1 MEIDDSQLRHDGTF
15 ASLNPTLVV
24 TVTDENRVGEV
35 ELQLDGTSID
45 NAELEQIGNLKDAN
59 EWIARYPALLEVG
72 QHRLTVQAVDVSGNQ
87 TEETLA
93 FHTGGEFQIKALANR
108 PNPIRTDTWFT
119 YILTQEARDV
129 TIKIYSTSGHLIAEL
144 DEATGDQGHNEIN
157 WEGLNRDG
165 EELANGVYFYK
176 IVVNIADDKTV
187 SEVGKLAV
195 LR

>member
-15 ASLNPTLVV
+15 ASLNPTLVA

-35 ELQLDGTSID
+35 ELQLDGTPID

-59 EWIARYPALLEVG
+59 EWIARYPTLLEVG

-157 WEGLNRDG
+157 WEELNRDG
-165 EELANGVYFYK
+165 EKLANGVYFYK